1 MSLPLELRPAVSAR
15 ETAAMDTAELRAA
28 FLVEDLFVP
37 GMVRLVHWETDRTVV
52 GSAVPLERPLLLEAP
67 AGLVA
72 EYVCQRRE
80 LGVINIGGPGTVTVD
95 GVAHPL
101 AAFDGLYVGRGS
113 RAVSFASDSPA
124 APARFY
130 LVSYLAHAAHPTT
143 RITPAE
149 ANRLERGAPE
159 SANVRTISQLI
170 HEDGVRS
177 CQLVLGFTHMAPGS
191 VWNTMPA
198 HTHLRRSEVYLYC
211 NLAPDAAVFHFM
223 GEGDQTRHLVVRN
236 EQAVLSPP
244 WSIHSGCGTQRYSF
258 IWAMGGENQ
267 RFADMDEVA
276 VADLR

>member
-1 MSLPLELRPAVSAR
+1 MSSPLEFRPAVSAR
-15 ETAAMDTAELRAA
+15 ETAAMDTAGLRAA
-28 FLVEDLFVP
+28 FLVEDLFAP
-37 GMVRLVHWETDRTVV
+37 GQVKLVHWETDRTVV
-52 GSAVPLERPLLLEAP
+52 GSAVPLEMPLD
-67 AGLVA
+67 LVA
-72 EYVCQRRE
+72 PTGLAAGYFCQRRE
-80 LGVINIGGPGTVTVD
+80 LGVINIGGPGTVVVD
-95 GVAHPL
+95 GVTHPL

-113 RAVSFASDSPA
+113 RAVCFASDSPDI
-124 APARFY
+124 PARFY

-143 RITPAE
+143 RITPQE

-170 HEDGVRS
+170 HEDGVQS

-211 NLAPDAAVFHFM
+211 NIEPDAAVFHFM
-223 GEGDQTRHLVVRN
+223 GAPDQTRHLVVRN
-236 EQAVLSPP
+236 GQAVLSPP

-267 RFADMDEVA
+267 RFADMDEAA
-276 VADLR
+276 VASLR